1 MLESALPWCTRFMD
15 RERLARLEHEIE
27 VALKELYPEPWLPG
41 LTDLLVEWGWQTL
54 HHSTGIT
61 AADYGTGRV
70 LEAVS
75 KIPDRRS
82 GGRRS
87 WAKATIF
94 LFLRPLLA
102 RRPETPR
109 HVEAYLPIPVGG
121 DTSTREIAIEFLA
134 EEWSDQYRDIGLTFY
149 TPDELVNSTVL
160 ECLEDAMAVLA
171 QVPTLQKT
179 VATLVRTCHILKPED
194 DAYDVSHSD
203 PLVPFSVCVSVP
215 RKRRLDD
222 ALRVAEALA
231 HEAMHLQLTLIER
244 IQPLVCA
251 SSQTYF
257 SPWKGT
263 HRSPQG
269 ILHGLY
275 VFRVLDSFF
284 EKLLILPGWSVTSV
298 AHMCARRYKIA
309 QQFHDIKAFKD
320 HPALTELGADLASL
334 LISS

>member
-1 MLESALPWCTRFMD
+1 MD
-15 RERLARLEHEIE
+15 KQRLSRLEYEIE
-27 VALKELYPEPWLPG
+27 VRLKEPYPEPWLPE

-54 HHSTGIT
+54 RRSTGIT
-61 AADYGTGRV
+61 ATDYGTERV
-70 LEAVS
+70 
-75 KIPDRRS
+75 
-82 GGRRS
+82 
-87 WAKATIF
+87 
-94 LFLRPLLA
+94 LA
-102 RRPETPR
+102 RRAEAPR
-109 HVEAYLPIPVGG
+109 HVEASLPILAGSDP
-121 DTSTREIAIEFLA
+121 STREIMIEFLA
-134 EEWSDQYRDIGLTFY
+134 GEWIGQYRDRGLTFY

-160 ECLEDAMAVLA
+160 ECLEDAIDVLA

-203 PLVPFSVCVSVP
+203 PLVPFSACVSVP

-222 ALRVAEALA
+222 GLRVAEALA

-244 IQPLVCA
+244 IRPLVCA

-257 SPWKGT
+257 SPWKGA

-284 EKLLILPGWSVTSV
+284 EKLLILPGWPVTSV
-298 AHMCARRYKIA
+298 AHMCARRCKIA
-309 QQFHDIKAFKD
+309 QQFHDVKTFKD
-320 HPALTELGADLASL
+320 HPALTELGTDLASL
-334 LISS
+334 LISG